1 MVNILFL
8 LLVSIPVGFIGAL
21 TGIGG
26 ASILVPLLIILGI
39 PVKQAIASGMVTI
52 IATSGGATML
62 SIRKEITN
70 IKIAMFLEMFTITGA
85 IIGATITTIIAPVF
99 LYFLFAFFLLTTF
112 LKPGAGKKGGDGG
125 TGSPMPQDRLSRALG
140 LAGSYWDE
148 SSDSVVGYAVNRT
161 LLGGLGMFFAG
172 TAAGMLGIGA
182 GAFKVSIQEKIL
194 GMPTKVAS
202 TTSNFIIGMT
212 ALAGVSVYLYSG
224 LVSTVLTAP
233 LVVGTTVGAFVGGR
247 VLNKVPDRTLRFVF
261 YLIVTL
267 LISEML
273 YKGFTSL

>member
-85 IIGATITTIIAPVF
+85 IIGATITTVIAPVF

-112 LKPGAGKKGGDGG
+112 FKPGAAADPPR
-125 TGSPMPQDRLSRALG
+125 GSAMPQDRLSRALG
-140 LAGSYWDE
+140 LKGSYWDE
-148 SSDSVVGYAVNRT
+148 SSGSVVEYAVNRT

-194 GMPTKVAS
+194 CMPTKVAS

-224 LVSTVLTAP
+224 LVSTVVTAP
-233 LVVGTTVGAFVGGR
+233 LVVGTTVGAVIGGR
-247 VLNKVPDRTLRFVF
+247 VLNKVPDRTLRIVF

-267 LISEML
+267 LIAEML